1 MKQKSLKMSDSFWQ
15 AVEDYRIEHHIKT
28 WSEAIIT
35 LAMLSLLTMNKP
47 IPETLPRR
55 GGDHRSEKF
64 RKTNSPVE

>member
-15 AVEDYRIEHHIKT
+15 AVEDYRTERHIKT
-28 WSEAIIT
+28 WSEAIIE
-35 LAMLSLLTMNKP
+35 LSTICLLSMKKP
-47 IPETLPRR
+47 VPMKLERR